1 MKPLVRCSPD
11 AGISGRTPHPGAF
24 PPEGTLK
31 SQLNYWLDNYA
42 RAQDGDVISAAL
54 EKEVPDSTVTR
65 DYLIYLDSPTRSS

>member
-1 MKPLVRCSPD
+1 M
-11 AGISGRTPHPGAF
+11 TPAYLGEHLTPGHF
-24 PPEGTLK
+24 HLSSTLK
-31 SQLNYWLDNYA
+31 NQLNYWLDNYA